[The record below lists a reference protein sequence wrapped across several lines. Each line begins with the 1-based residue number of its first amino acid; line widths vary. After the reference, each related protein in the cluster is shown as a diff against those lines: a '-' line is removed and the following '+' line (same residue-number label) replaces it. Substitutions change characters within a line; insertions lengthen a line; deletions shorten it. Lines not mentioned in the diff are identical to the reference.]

1 MIYNKITY
9 GIFDIDSVV
18 YEATYNAEDLD
29 EAIDN
34 FWSKYKD
41 VVYNMEVRYGSVKM
55 INVGFCRH
63 NYRATIFDTYKANRK
78 DSIKPE
84 FLAPL
89 IEYVKDNLDVVT
101 RSFVETDDIVAK
113 LMLQYGKDKAVIIS
127 IDKDYMQFEGT
138 IYNYRKREFIKVS
151 EEEAY
156 FNFWSQM
163 IIGDSSDNVKGVKG
177 LGKSWCEKNLQGL
190 SEYGMIRVVFKA
202 FAKKYK
208 AKGREAF
215 IKTYFQLKLN
225 IL

>member
-89 IEYVKDNLDVVT
+89 IEYVKDNLDVLLV
-101 RSFVETDDIVAK
+101 
-113 LMLQYGKDKAVIIS
+113 LL
-127 IDKDYMQFEGT
+127 
-138 IYNYRKREFIKVS
+138 
-151 EEEAY
+151 
-156 FNFWSQM
+156 
-163 IIGDSSDNVKGVKG
+163 
-177 LGKSWCEKNLQGL
+177 
-190 SEYGMIRVVFKA
+190 
-202 FAKKYK
+202 
-208 AKGREAF
+208 
-215 IKTYFQLKLN
+215 
-225 IL
+225 